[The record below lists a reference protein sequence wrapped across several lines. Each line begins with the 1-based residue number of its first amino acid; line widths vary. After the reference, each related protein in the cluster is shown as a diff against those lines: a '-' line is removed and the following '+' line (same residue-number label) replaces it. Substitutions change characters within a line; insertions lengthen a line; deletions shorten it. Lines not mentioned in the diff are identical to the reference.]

1 MANRKLGKPTDQRVA
16 MLRNLTTALIW
27 NGKIV
32 TTETRAKEV
41 RSIAEKIITLAVK
54 EYKNTDMVEK
64 EVYNEKGQVS
74 KEEKPQDRPSKLHAR
89 RQIMSYLYDIPEP
102 KKEKETKKEYRERT
116 KGTNHAVVEKLFRE
130 LAPKYDGRIQEG
142 KKGGYTRMYKLG
154 VRRGDAAPMVVLE
167 LVLVLELV

>member
-1 MANRKLGKPTDQRVA
+1 MFSIAALLFGGCSNESDDSNSFTLTASPTEIMANVEYSQLTVKLGK
-16 MLRNLTTALIW
+16 
-27 NGKIV
+27 
-32 TTETRAKEV
+32 KELSADEFV
-41 RSIAEKIITLAVK
+41 L
-54 EYKNTDMVEK
+54 
-64 EVYNEKGQVS
+64 YNEKGQVS
-74 KEEKPQDRPSKLHAR
+74 KEEKPQDQPSKLHAR

-167 LVLVLELV
+167 LV